1 MPEFQKDEFQFPD
14 EKGRTEELVVQ
25 RSDDDFDVKVEV
37 EIEDDTPPDDRDRD
51 PMPRAVVEELEQD
64 ELDAYDEKVKE
75 KLKQMKKVWHDE
87 RREKE
92 AALRE
97 HQEAISLAQR
107 LIDENKK
114 YRSMLDSGG
123 KEYASTLQSAAS
135 MQLEMAKRA
144 YKEAYDSGDADR
156 LVEAQQA
163 MQEANIRVF
172 QAQNFRMPALQDE
185 EIEVQQVEE
194 PVNRPNPRLSA
205 WQERNPWYGPEPV
218 MTALALGYHK
228 KLRDSGRV
236 VVGSE
241 EYFAELDRE
250 VRRRFPEY
258 FTTEE
263 TEEVKARPE
272 SARSKPSTVVAP
284 AMRSTSSNKIK
295 LRASQVTLAKKLG
308 LTPEQYAI
316 ALRKLEMQNG

>member
-1 MPEFQKDEFQFPD
+1 MPEFEKEQFKFPD
-14 EKGRTEELVVQ
+14 ERTELVVQ
-25 RSDDDFDVKVEV
+25 HGGDDVRVEV
-37 EIEDDTPPDDRDRD
+37 EVEDDTPPEDRGRE
-51 PMPRAVVEELEQD
+51 PMPRSLVEELDQD
-64 ELDAYDEKVKE
+64 ELDDYDERVKE

-97 HQEAISLAQR
+97 HQEAVVLAQR

-114 YRSMLDSGG
+114 YRSMLNSGG
-123 KEYASTLQSAAS
+123 KEYASTLQSAAN
-135 MQLEMAKRA
+135 MEMEMAKRA
-144 YKEAYDSGDADR
+144 YKEAYDSGDSDR

-163 MQEANIRVF
+163 MQEAQLKVF
-172 QAQNFRMPALQDE
+172 QAQNFRMPALQE
-185 EIEVQQVEE
+185 EEDEVQQVQE
-194 PVNRPNPRLSA
+194 PVYRPNPKLIS

-218 MTALALGYHK
+218 MTAMALGFHK
-228 KLRDSGRV
+228 KLVDSGRV
-236 VVGSE
+236 VVGSD

-258 FTTEE
+258 FDEE
-263 TEEVKARPE
+263 PVE
-272 SARSKPSTVVAP
+272 SRSRQESRTKPGTVVAP

-295 LRASQVTLAKKLG
+295 LRASQVNLAKKLG

-316 ALRKLEMQNG
+316 ELRKLEMQNGR